1 MINKHE
7 SFSALLKHMFSISE
21 DTASHNEIRER
32 LLSGGKISGTNMV
45 IMICAILIASVGLNT
60 DSIAVIIGAMLVSP
74 LMGTIL
80 AIAYGTASANIEIP
94 RKFGIGFA
102 FQIIVSVATATL
114 YFLISPEKTATAQIL
129 ARTQPSFFDVII
141 ASAGGIAGIIGQTR
155 KDKANNIIPGVAIAT
170 ALMPPLCTCGYSIAN
185 GQWAMLAGAFYLF
198 MVNAYF
204 IFFSADIVLTVL
216 QIPKVQELTPE
227 QWLVR
232 KHKMVRNAII
242 MIIPTILLGYF
253 VY

>member
-1 MINKHE
+1 
-7 SFSALLKHMFSISE
+7 
-21 DTASHNEIRER
+21 
-32 LLSGGKISGTNMV
+32 
-45 IMICAILIASVGLNT
+45 
-60 DSIAVIIGAMLVSP
+60 
-74 LMGTIL
+74 
-80 AIAYGTASANIEIP
+80 
-94 RKFGIGFA
+94 
-102 FQIIVSVATATL
+102 
-114 YFLISPEKTATAQIL
+114 
-129 ARTQPSFFDVII
+129 
-141 ASAGGIAGIIGQTR
+141 
-155 KDKANNIIPGVAIAT
+155 VAIAT